1 MSSAPTGVLAVAL
14 GCACACRTARAS
26 TKWLFATRTTASRR
40 AWRCRAKAP
49 MPRLHGGPSTCR
61 SPTRWCRT
69 GSCSRRA
76 ATPTRGSMR
85 PGCTA
90 TTCPTPTTSCCAS
103 TRSIRNG
110 RPSRWCTKSSPTA
123 SRRATSTWPRP
134 SGRADAHGQ
143 TCRKA
148 PTGAANCSAA
158 ISTGLPSISTTSRDS
173 VPTWSTSL
181 RSSPPA
187 ARTATTRPPST
198 KSTRC
203 WAATPAWRPSPSR
216 RTPGT
221 CG

>member
-1 MSSAPTGVLAVAL
+1 MSSAPTGVSAVAL

-26 TKWLFATRTTASRR
+26 MKWPFATPTTASRH
-40 AWRCRAKAP
+40 AWRCREKAT
-49 MPRLHGGPSTCR
+49 MLRRRGGPSTCR

-69 GSCSRRA
+69 GSCFRRTE
-76 ATPTRGSMR
+76 TPTRGSMR
-85 PGCTA
+85 PDCTA
-90 TTCPTPTTSCCAS
+90 TTHLTPMTSCCAS

-123 SRRATSTWPRP
+123 SRRATSRSPRP
-134 SGRADAHGQ
+134 NGRAAERGQ

-148 PTGAANCSAA
+148 PTGAVNCSAA
-158 ISTGLPSISTTSRDS
+158 ISTGLPSISTTSRDW
-173 VPTWSTSL
+173 VPTWSTSP